1 MENVKE
7 RLVDVA
13 EALIQRR
20 GYNGFSYRDIAAEVG
35 IRAASIHYHFPTKA
49 DLGVE
54 VAARY
59 TDRFMSRLG
68 AAETKTD
75 DASRLLATYVAMF
88 KEALEDDRR
97 MCLCGILAA
106 EIVALPEAV
115 ATAAKQFFE
124 ANLDWL
130 TRNMPRSG
138 EGGSPHTKSTRR
150 TLAAHFLAS
159 LEGAMIVSK
168 GLDDPKL
175 FDRIAAEALDRLKPY
190 K

>member
-7 RLVDVA
+7 RLVDTA

-49 DLGVE
+49 DLGAQ

-59 TDRFMSRLG
+59 TDRFMNRLA
-68 AAETKTD
+68 AAEAKTD
-75 DASRLLATYVAMF
+75 DASRLLAIYVAMF
-88 KEALEDDRR
+88 KATLEDDRR

-106 EIVALPEAV
+106 EIAALPEAV
-115 ATAAKQFFE
+115 ATAARLFFE
-124 ANLDWL
+124 ANLNWL
-130 TRNMPRSG
+130 TLHMPRRS
-138 EGGSPHTKSTRR
+138 EGGTPHTKSARR
-150 TLAAHFLAS
+150 ILAAHFLAS
-159 LEGAMIVSK
+159 LEGAMIVAK

-175 FDRIAAEALDRLKPY
+175 FDQIAAEALDRLKSS